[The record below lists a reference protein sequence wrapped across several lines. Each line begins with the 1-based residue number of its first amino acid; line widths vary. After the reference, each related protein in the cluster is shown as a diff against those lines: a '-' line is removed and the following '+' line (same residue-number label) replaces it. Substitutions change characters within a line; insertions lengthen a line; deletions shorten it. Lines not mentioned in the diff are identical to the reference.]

1 MKEIRFFHRRFNFTS
16 KPVDRVKCEHSLAHS
31 LRIAPPTTAN
41 KAKKLEWNE
50 ELADSN
56 LIWLGSNILSLNSV
70 SEEERLELLYQFA
83 PEPKI
88 RNQSK
93 LQTQQRQYRLKIKK
107 AIESETSK
115 GNVDVA
121 KFLQDILN
129 TKGHVSYSRIEQFK
143 KLPMQRKGQRIK
155 MLETYLNAYNQLQ
168 QRPAANHVFLQEG
181 IFKVPHRW
189 NVGTEVISVEE
200 YILFTQRFLDD
211 HFPDYP
217 VRAIIAHDDERSIE
231 ATTGA
236 HTHYFI
242 SGQNSQTGKY
252 DLRKTQIRVVNEYI
266 SSSFPEEELLPDD
279 GKLSR
284 KLTKKFGHYFQCMVM
299 DYANEHLFKSKAL
312 RADFAPETE
321 QKSELR
327 KKMDREASLPKSER
341 SHNHYTHQ
349 LELAQ
354 AKVQSAEQQYD
365 KLLENTQSLERQF
378 EKLLDEVTEVQ
389 INFSELQ
396 VEKDTVMTEVSEL
409 QAHKSRLSQLTK
421 ELTEAIVPKLVSVF
435 KKVLLA
441 LNARDQKMATK
452 QIEYLDSAF
461 SAALELPPSVAQGI
475 NREIKA
481 IKKANTTIEAETSM
495 DK

>member
-16 KPVDRVKCEHSLAHS
+16 KPADRVKCEHSLAHS
-31 LRIAPPTTAN
+31 LRIAPPIAAN
-41 KAKKLEWNE
+41 KTKKLEWNE

-56 LIWLGSNILSLNSV
+56 LIWLGSNILPLNSV

-83 PEPKI
+83 PQPKI

-115 GNVDVA
+115 GNVDAA
-121 KFLQDILN
+121 KFLQDVLN

-189 NVGTEVISVEE
+189 DVGTDVISVEE
-200 YILFTQRFLDD
+200 YMLFTQKFLDD

-217 VRAIIAHDDERSIE
+217 IRAIIAHDDERSIE
-231 ATTGA
+231 VTTGA

-266 SSSFPEEELLPDD
+266 SLIRTRS
-279 GKLSR
+279 
-284 KLTKKFGHYFQCMVM
+284 FGH
-299 DYANEHLFKSKAL
+299 
-312 RADFAPETE
+312 
-321 QKSELR
+321 
-327 KKMDREASLPKSER
+327 
-341 SHNHYTHQ
+341 
-349 LELAQ
+349 
-354 AKVQSAEQQYD
+354 
-365 KLLENTQSLERQF
+365 
-378 EKLLDEVTEVQ
+378 
-389 INFSELQ
+389 
-396 VEKDTVMTEVSEL
+396 
-409 QAHKSRLSQLTK
+409 
-421 ELTEAIVPKLVSVF
+421 
-435 KKVLLA
+435 
-441 LNARDQKMATK
+441 
-452 QIEYLDSAF
+452 
-461 SAALELPPSVAQGI
+461 
-475 NREIKA
+475 
-481 IKKANTTIEAETSM
+481 
-495 DK
+495 